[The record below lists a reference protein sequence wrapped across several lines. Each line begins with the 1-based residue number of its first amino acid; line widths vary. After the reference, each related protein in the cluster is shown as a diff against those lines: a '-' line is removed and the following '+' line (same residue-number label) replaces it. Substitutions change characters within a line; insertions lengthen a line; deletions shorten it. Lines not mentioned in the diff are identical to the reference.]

1 MDCRPGGAG
10 DFACRTSQPRPR
22 ALREIRTIAEYNS
35 LHIAPDCCGARVLF
49 DTNHPDQGLQII
61 GVATGAKRQLCR
73 SFEDRTSGSRRPNS
87 GTFRVAA
94 IRPRRSYRRMEPFY
108 WTKGKLQ

>member
-49 DTNHPDQGLQII
+49 DTNHPDEGLQII
-61 GVATGAKRQLCR
+61 VSFRQACV
-73 SFEDRTSGSRRPNS
+73 RP
-87 GTFRVAA
+87 GDLAC
-94 IRPRRSYRRMEPFY
+94 
-108 WTKGKLQ
+108 